1 MSNRE
6 NKKSTRRVA
15 MLGAGYISK
24 FHVEA
29 VRALDNV
36 ELAAICDL
44 SQDKAGALARTY
56 GVPKVYASLDTM
68 LAEEKLDA
76 VHVLLP
82 PQLHMPSV
90 LRLLEAGV
98 DVLAEKPLGAT
109 SDECKKMQARAKE
122 LGRTLGVS
130 HNFLFSP
137 NYEQFHRDLSRGRF
151 GRIDQLDIV
160 WNKELGQLKG
170 GPFGG
175 WLFARPENV
184 LFEVGPHSFGH
195 LAHLLG
201 DIENLTVTPYDKI
214 ELPRGGDFYRRWE
227 ILGLKSGTSV
237 RMRFA
242 FIDGF
247 TQHYI
252 QVRGSSAVA
261 TVDFEQGTYLC
272 TEHTAQVL
280 DVDRYAAAT
289 SQALASVVQA
299 SETLGRFV
307 LSKMGL
313 VKEGAPFQR
322 SITRC
327 VRAFYEGLDAK
338 SLDQR
343 VGPELATRA
352 VELAERVRDAAK
364 LSASKKQ
371 SKASAAAAASATQ
384 NANATSASAPPSTV
398 LVLGGTGFIGQALV
412 RKLRK
417 AGHGVRLVARDPNS
431 VSSELKQ
438 LGLDIVKGDLADAP
452 SLDKALA
459 GIKVVYHLARGNGET
474 WEDYLRTDVEPTRK
488 LAELCLSH
496 NIERLFYTSSIAI
509 YYAGKRAGT
518 ITEDTVPHPGVL
530 RANIYSRAKVEIEKQ
545 LLELKRTRNLPV
557 VIFRPGIVLGP
568 GGNPLHWGV
577 AGWPFSSVPRLW
589 GDGNSPLPIV
599 LVDDCADAMVRA
611 LDVPGIEGES
621 FNLVGEPCLTAQQYL
636 DELERASGVK
646 FRRVPTSSVRYFVED
661 IGKYFIKTVG
671 RDPARK
677 LPSYANWDGRT
688 CAARFDFSR
697 AQQKLGWHPTTDRS
711 LVIQQGIAAPAA
723 QFLS

>member
-1 MSNRE
+1 MSNSV
-6 NKKSTRRVA
+6 NKTGPRRVA
-15 MLGAGYISK
+15 LLGAGYISK

-29 VRALDNV
+29 VRAVSGV
-36 ELAAICDL
+36 ELRAICDV
-44 SQDKAGALARTY
+44 SQGKADALARAY
-56 GVPKVYASLDTM
+56 GIPKVYASLETM

-82 PQLHMPSV
+82 PQIHAASV
-90 LRLLEAGV
+90 NRILEAGV

-109 SDECKKMQARAKE
+109 SAECRQMASNAAER
-122 LGRTLGVS
+122 GRLLGVS

-137 NYEQFHRDLSRGRF
+137 NYEQFYSDLQSGRF
-151 GRIDQLDIV
+151 GRIDQIEIV

-175 WLFARPENV
+175 WLFAKPENV

-195 LAHLLG
+195 LAHMLG
-201 DIENLTVTPYDKI
+201 GIDDLTVTPKDRI
-214 ELPRGGDFYRRWE
+214 DLPRGGDFYRRWE
-227 ILGLKSGTSV
+227 ILGTKGSASV

-252 QVRGSSAVA
+252 QVRGSSAA
-261 TVDFEQGTYLC
+261 AIVDFEQGSYVV

-289 SQALASVVQA
+289 RIAATQVIQA

-327 VRAFYEGLDAK
+327 VRAFYEGQTKGELDE
-338 SLDQR
+338 R
-343 VGPELATRA
+343 VGPLLATRA
-352 VELAERVRDAAK
+352 VELAERVRDSAK
-364 LSASKKQ
+364 LASPSSSKK
-371 SKASAAAAASATQ
+371 KKDGGVVV
-384 NANATSASAPPSTV
+384 APPPQVASGVPETV

-412 RKLRK
+412 KKLVQE
-417 AGHGVRLVARDPNS
+417 GYGVRMLVRDPS
-431 VSSELKQ
+431 AVAADLKQ
-438 LGLDIVKGDLADAP
+438 LGVGIARGDLADTSSIEA
-452 SLDKALA
+452 AIG
-459 GIKVVYHLARGNGET
+459 GIKQIYHLARGNGDT
-474 WEDYLRTDVEPTRK
+474 WEDYLRTDVEPTRR
-488 LAELCLSH
+488 LAELCLAKGV
-496 NIERLFYTSSIAI
+496 ERLYYTSSIAI

-518 ITEDTVPHPGVL
+518 ITEETPPHEGVL
-530 RANIYSRAKVEIEKQ
+530 RANIYSRAKVEIEK
-545 LLELKRTRNLPV
+545 LLLDMHKQRGLGV

-577 AGWPFSSVPRLW
+577 AGWPFNSVPRLW
-589 GDGNSPLPIV
+589 GDGQSPLPIV
-599 LVDDCADAMVRA
+599 LVDDCADALVRA
-611 LDVPGIEGES
+611 QKVPHLEGET

-646 FRRVPTSSVRYFVED
+646 FRRVPTSSTRYFVED

-677 LPSYANWDGRT
+677 LPSWANWDGRS
-688 CAARFDFSR
+688 CAAHFDATR
-697 AQQKLGWHPTTDRS
+697 ARQKLGWRPTTDRDR
-711 LVIQQGIAAPAA
+711 VIREGIVAPAV